1 MRTVLLAGVAAF
13 ALSAPGTA
21 QDRATQDDI
30 ATDDAD
36 VIVVE
41 ATYTKL
47 DAFVYPGMTATIDAE
62 ALDLRRPA
70 DLDDLLRSMP
80 GLEVA
85 GGPRRTGQTIEL
97 RGQGRENTTLLL
109 DGARQNYNSGHD
121 GVFFIDP
128 AMLVGVEA
136 VRGPA
141 SAIYGSG
148 ASGGVVA
155 FRTASAHDLLDGD
168 QSWGYTLGAGYR
180 SVDEESRGSVSLY
193 GRTGT
198 VDMLASLSARSSS
211 DISLGSG
218 NDLPADDESLSG
230 LVKIG
235 NDFADGIRAELSWQ
249 SFDGSA
255 TEPNNGQ
262 GNAGV
267 GSQNALVDKDITA
280 DNLTLTTAIAPPSV
294 DWLDLELTLY
304 RNETGVDEQELASG
318 RQLRRDLETV
328 GIRGDQ
334 RFEFDLGAYAAGLT
348 IGGEYY
354 EDSQDGYDSDDPNGT
369 RGGAPDAD
377 SRFTAGWAQLELDG
391 PAPLGL
397 PGRMIVLPGLR
408 YDEFETSTPGSAA
421 VSNDAVSQR
430 LGLTYAPVDTFN
442 IFVSWG
448 EAFRAPSINELYL
461 DGTHFSMPH
470 PILGAPI
477 FVSNDFIANPDLKPE
492 ETETIEIG
500 FSVDLADRIGVDRL
514 DLRASWYETDA
525 ANLIDLSVDFAF
537 DPTCF
542 APPFLPCSV
551 GTTQSSNVGSAEL
564 TGYEIQ
570 AGFANGPFSLD
581 ASLTG
586 TDGKDVATGD
596 PLGSL
601 APTRLFVDGRWSFEQ
616 HRLLVGG
623 RIEAADAYDA
633 PLDPAEHRA
642 GYIVTDVYARWRP
655 FADHGLSLNA
665 GIENLLDHDYDRV
678 FAGVSEPGRSVRF
691 DVSWTQAF

>member
-1 MRTVLLAGVAAF
+1 MRTVLLASAA
-13 ALSAPGTA
+13 ALAVSGGAA
-21 QDRATQDDI
+21 ARDNSERE
-30 ATDDAD
+30 DAD

-41 ATYTKL
+41 ATYTQL

-85 GGPRRTGQTIEL
+85 GGPRRTGQTVSL

-109 DGARQNYNSGHD
+109 DGARQNYSSGHD

-128 AMLVGVEA
+128 ALLVGVEA

-155 FRTASAHDLLDGD
+155 FRTAGADDLLEAGET
-168 QSWGYTLGAGYR
+168 WGYSLGAGYR
-180 SVDEESRGSVSLY
+180 SVDEETRGSASIY
-193 GRTGT
+193 GRAGTG
-198 VDMLASLSARSSS
+198 DFLASVSARSSG

-218 NDLPADDESLSG
+218 NDLPADDESVSSLI
-230 LVKIG
+230 KIG
-235 NDFADGIRAELSWQ
+235 NAFAEGVRAELSWQ

-262 GNAGV
+262 GNAGA
-267 GSQNALVDKDITA
+267 GSQNALVDKDIDA
-280 DNLTLTTAIAPPSV
+280 DNITLTAALSPASL
-294 DWLDLELTLY
+294 DWMDLELTVY
-304 RNETGVDEQELASG
+304 RNQTGVDEVEVASG
-318 RQLRRDLETV
+318 RELRRDLETV

-334 RFEFDLGAYAAGLT
+334 RFEFDLGAYSSGLT
-348 IGGEYY
+348 FGGEYF
-354 EDSQDGYDSDDPNGT
+354 EDSQDGFDSNDPGGT

-377 SRFTAGWAQLELDG
+377 SQFTAGWVQLELDG
-391 PAPLGL
+391 PAPMGL
-397 PGRMIVLPGLR
+397 PGRMIVLPGVR
-408 YDEFETSTPGSAA
+408 YDEFETSTPTSAA
-421 VSNDAVSQR
+421 VSNDAVSRR
-430 LGLTYAPVDTFN
+430 LGLTYAPISTFN
-442 IFVSWG
+442 IFASWG

-470 PILGAPI
+470 PILGAPV
-477 FVSNDFIANPDLKPE
+477 FVSNDFIANPGLLPE
-492 ETETIEIG
+492 ETETIEVG
-500 FSVDLADRIGVDRL
+500 VGVDLADRLAVDRF
-514 DLRASWYETDA
+514 DLRASWYETEA
-525 ANLIDLSVDFAF
+525 VNLIDLSVDFAF

-570 AGFANGPFSLD
+570 ASFAEGSFALD

-586 TDGKDVATGD
+586 TDGKNAQTGA
-596 PLGSL
+596 PLGTLS
-601 APTRLFVDGRWSFEQ
+601 PTRLFVDGRWSFDSY
-616 HRLLVGG
+616 RLLVGG
-623 RIEAADAYDA
+623 RIEAAGEYDE
-633 PLDPAEHRA
+633 PVDPSEHRA
-642 GYIVTDVYARWRP
+642 GYVVTDIYARWRP
-655 FADHGLSLNA
+655 FAGHGLSLNA
-665 GIENLLDHDYDRV
+665 GVENLFDHDYDRV

-691 DVSWTQAF
+691 DIGWSRNF

>member
-13 ALSAPGTA
+13 ALTTPALA
-21 QDRATQDDI
+21 QNEAADDE
-30 ATDDAD
+30 TAD

-41 ATYTKL
+41 ATYTEL
-47 DAFVYPGMTATIDAE
+47 DAFVYPGMTASIDAE

-85 GGPRRTGQTIEL
+85 GGPRRTGQTISL

-109 DGARQNYNSGHD
+109 DGARQNYSSGHD

-128 AMLVGVEA
+128 ALLVGVEA

-141 SAIYGSG
+141 SALYGSG

-155 FRTASAHDLLDGD
+155 FRTANADDLLEAGE
-168 QSWGYTLGAGYR
+168 SWGYSLGAGYR
-180 SVDEESRGSVSLY
+180 SVDEETRGSASVY
-193 GRTGT
+193 GRAGT
-198 VDMLASLSARSSS
+198 ADLLASVSARSSG
-211 DISLGSG
+211 DIALGSG
-218 NDLPADDESLSG
+218 NDLPADDESLST
-230 LVKIG
+230 LIKVG

-249 SFDGSA
+249 SFDGDV

-280 DNLTLTTAIAPPSV
+280 DNLTLTTSFAPSTI

-304 RNETGVDEQELASG
+304 SNETSVDETELVSG
-318 RQLRRDLETV
+318 RELRRDLETV

-348 IGGEYY
+348 VGGEYY
-354 EDSQDGYDSDDPNGT
+354 EDSQDGYDSDDPSGT

-377 SRFTAGWAQLELDG
+377 SQFTAGWMQLELDG

-397 PGRMIVLPGLR
+397 PGRVIVLPGVR
-408 YDEFETSTPGSAA
+408 YDEFETSTPASTA
-421 VSNDAVSQR
+421 VSSDAVSER
-430 LGLTYAPVDTFN
+430 LGLTYAPTETFN
-442 IFVSWG
+442 VFVSWG

-461 DGTHFSMPH
+461 DGTHFSFPH
-470 PILGAPI
+470 PILGAPL
-477 FVSNDFIANPDLKPE
+477 FVSNDFIANPDLLPE
-492 ETETIEIG
+492 ETETIEVG
-500 FSVDLADRIGVDRL
+500 FGLDLADHVGVDRL
-514 DLRASWYETDA
+514 DVRASWYETDA
-525 ANLIDLSVDFAF
+525 ENLIDLSVDFAF

-542 APPFLPCSV
+542 APPFLPCSA
-551 GTTQSSNVGSAEL
+551 GTTQSSNVGAAEL
-564 TGYEIQ
+564 SGYEIQ
-570 AGFANGPFSLD
+570 AHFADGPFSLD

-586 TDGKDVATGD
+586 IDGEDAETGD

-601 APTRLFVDGRWSFEQ
+601 APTRLFVDGRWRFDQ
-616 HRLLVGG
+616 YRLIVGG
-623 RIEAADAYDA
+623 RVEAAAEYDE
-633 PLDPAEHRA
+633 PLDTAEHRA
-642 GYIVTDVYARWRP
+642 GYVVTDVYARWRP
-655 FADHGLSLNA
+655 FAEHGLSLNA

-691 DVSWTQAF
+691 DIGWTQNF

>member
-1 MRTVLLAGVAAF
+1 MKTVLLAGVAAF
-13 ALSAPGTA
+13 ALTNPGLA
-21 QDRATQDDI
+21 QSRAEADET
-30 ATDDAD
+30 AD

-41 ATYTKL
+41 ATYTEL
-47 DAFVYPGMTATIDAE
+47 DAFVYPGMTASIDAE

-80 GLEVA
+80 GLEVV
-85 GGPRRTGQTIEL
+85 GGPRRTGQTISL

-109 DGARQNYNSGHD
+109 DGARQNYSSGHD

-128 AMLVGVEA
+128 ALLVGVEA

-148 ASGGVVA
+148 ASGGVIA
-155 FRTASAHDLLDGD
+155 FRTANAGDLLEAGE
-168 QSWGYTLGAGYR
+168 SWGYSLGAGYR
-180 SVDEESRGSVSLY
+180 SVDEETRGSASVY
-193 GRTGT
+193 GRAGT
-198 VDMLASLSARSSS
+198 ADLLASVSARSSG

-218 NDLPADDESLSG
+218 NDLPADDESLST
-230 LVKIG
+230 LIKVG
-235 NDFADGIRAELSWQ
+235 NDFAEGIRAELSWQ
-249 SFDGSA
+249 SFDGDV

-280 DNLTLTTAIAPPSV
+280 DNLTLTTSFAPGTI
-294 DWLDLELTLY
+294 DWMDLELTLY
-304 RNETGVDEQELASG
+304 LNETGVDETELVSG
-318 RQLRRDLETV
+318 RELRRDLETV

-334 RFEFDLGAYAAGLT
+334 RFEFGLGAYAAGLT
-348 IGGEYY
+348 VGGEYY
-354 EDSQDGYDSDDPNGT
+354 EDSQDGYDSDDPSGT

-377 SRFTAGWAQLELDG
+377 SQFTAGWMQLELDG

-397 PGRMIVLPGLR
+397 PGRMIVLPGVR
-408 YDEFETSTPGSAA
+408 YDEFETSTPTGTA
-421 VSNDAVSQR
+421 VSSDAVSER
-430 LGLTYAPVDTFN
+430 LGLTYAPTETFN

-461 DGTHFSMPH
+461 DGTHFSFPH
-470 PILGAPI
+470 PILGAPL
-477 FVSNDFIANPDLKPE
+477 FVSNDFIANPDLLPE
-492 ETETIEIG
+492 ETETIEVG
-500 FSVDLADRIGVDRL
+500 FGLDLADRVGVDRL

-525 ANLIDLSVDFAF
+525 ENLIDLSVDFAF

-542 APPFLPCSV
+542 APPFLPCSA

-564 TGYEIQ
+564 SGYEIQ
-570 AGFANGPFSLD
+570 TRFAEGPFSLD

-586 TDGKDVATGD
+586 IDGKDAETGD

-601 APTRLFVDGRWSFEQ
+601 APTRLFVDGRWNFEQ
-616 HRLLVGG
+616 HRLIVGG
-623 RIEAADAYDA
+623 RIEAASEYDA
-633 PLDPAEHRA
+633 PLDTAEHRA
-642 GYIVTDVYARWRP
+642 GYVVTDLYARWRP
-655 FADHGLSLNA
+655 FAGHGLSLNA
-665 GIENLLDHDYDRV
+665 GVENLLDHDYDRV

-691 DVSWTQAF
+691 DIGWTQNF

>member
-1 MRTVLLAGVAAF
+1 MKTVLLAGVAAF
-13 ALSAPGTA
+13 ALTAPGL
-21 QDRATQDDI
+21 TQDAD
-30 ATDDAD
+30 ATNADAD

-47 DAFVYPGMTATIDAE
+47 DAFVYPGMTASIDAE

-80 GLEVA
+80 GLDVA
-85 GGPRRTGQTIEL
+85 GGPRRTGQTIAL

-109 DGARQNYNSGHD
+109 DGARQNYSSGHD

-128 AMLVGVEA
+128 ALLVGVEA

-148 ASGGVVA
+148 ASGGVVS
-155 FRTASAHDLLDGD
+155 FHTASAHDLLDDGE
-168 QSWGYTLGAGYR
+168 SWGYSLGAGYR
-180 SVDEESRGSVSLY
+180 SVDEETRGSASVY
-193 GRTGT
+193 GRAGT
-198 VDMLASLSARSSS
+198 ADVLVSISARSSG

-218 NDLPADDESLSG
+218 NDLPANDESFSSLI
-230 LVKIG
+230 KIG
-235 NDFADGIRAELSWQ
+235 NDFGDGLRAELSWQ
-249 SFDGSA
+249 SFSGDV

-267 GSQNALVDKDITA
+267 DPLNALADKDITA
-280 DNLTLTTAIAPPSV
+280 DNLTLTAAIAPSTI
-294 DWLDLELTLY
+294 DWLDLELTVY
-304 RNETGVDEQELASG
+304 RNETGVDERETVSG

-334 RFEFDLGAYAAGLT
+334 RFEFNLGAYEAGLT

-354 EDSQDGYDSDDPNGT
+354 EDSQDGFDSADPDGT

-377 SRFTAGWAQLELDG
+377 SQFTAGWVQLELDG
-391 PAPLGL
+391 PAPFGL
-397 PGRMIVLPGLR
+397 PGRMIVLPGVR
-408 YDEFETSTPGSAA
+408 YDEFETSTPSSAA

-461 DGTHFSMPH
+461 DGTHFSFPH

-477 FVSNDFIANPDLKPE
+477 FVSNDFIANPDLLPE
-492 ETETIEIG
+492 ETETLEIG
-500 FSVDLADRIGVDRL
+500 VGIDLADRVGVDRF
-514 DLRASWYETDA
+514 DLRASWYETEA
-525 ANLIDLSVDFAF
+525 ENLIDLSVDFAF
-537 DPTCF
+537 DGSCF
-542 APPFLPCSV
+542 APPFLPCTA
-551 GTTQSSNVGSAEL
+551 GTTQSSNVGSADL
-564 TGYEIQ
+564 SGYEIQ
-570 AGFANGPFSLD
+570 ASFAEGPFSLD

-586 TDGKDVATGD
+586 IDGKDAQSGD
-596 PLGSL
+596 PIGSL
-601 APTRLFVDGRWSFEQ
+601 APTRLFVDGRWSFDEY
-616 HRLLVGG
+616 RLILGG
-623 RIEAADAYDA
+623 RIEAAGEYDE
-633 PLDPAEHRA
+633 PLDTAEHRA
-642 GYIVTDVYARWRP
+642 GYVVTDIYARWRP
-655 FADHGLSLNA
+655 FAERGLSLNA
-665 GIENLLDHDYDRV
+665 GVENLLDHDYDRV

-691 DVSWTQAF
+691 DIGWTQNF

>member
-1 MRTVLLAGVAAF
+1 MKTVLLAGVAAF
-13 ALSAPGTA
+13 ALSAPGL
-21 QDRATQDDI
+21 TQDAD
-30 ATDDAD
+30 ATNDDAD

-47 DAFVYPGMTATIDAE
+47 DAFVYPGMTASIDAE

-80 GLEVA
+80 GLDVA
-85 GGPRRTGQTIEL
+85 GGPRRTGQTIAL

-109 DGARQNYNSGHD
+109 DGARQNYSSGHD

-128 AMLVGVEA
+128 ALLVGVEA

-148 ASGGVVA
+148 ASGGVVS
-155 FRTASAHDLLDGD
+155 FRTASAHDLLDDGE
-168 QSWGYTLGAGYR
+168 SWGYSLGAGYR
-180 SVDEESRGSVSLY
+180 SVDEETRGSASVY
-193 GRTGT
+193 GRAGT
-198 VDMLASLSARSSS
+198 ADFLASVSARSSG

-218 NDLPADDESLSG
+218 NDLPADDESFSSLI
-230 LVKIG
+230 KIG
-235 NDFADGIRAELSWQ
+235 NDFGDGLRAELSWQ
-249 SFDGSA
+249 SFSGDV

-267 GSQNALVDKDITA
+267 DSLNALVDKDITA
-280 DNLTLTTAIAPPSV
+280 DNLTLTAAIAPSTI
-294 DWLDLELTLY
+294 DWLDLELTVY
-304 RNETGVDEQELASG
+304 RNETGVDERETVSG

-334 RFEFDLGAYAAGLT
+334 RFEFNLGAFEAGLT
-348 IGGEYY
+348 VGGEYY
-354 EDSQDGYDSDDPNGT
+354 EDSQDGFDSSDPDGT

-377 SRFTAGWAQLELDG
+377 SQFTAGWVQLELDG
-391 PAPLGL
+391 PAPFGL
-397 PGRMIVLPGLR
+397 PGRMIVLPGVR
-408 YDEFETSTPGSAA
+408 YDEFETSTPSSAA

-430 LGLTYAPVDTFN
+430 LGLTYAPIDTFN
-442 IFVSWG
+442 VFVSWG

-461 DGTHFSMPH
+461 DGTHFSFPH

-477 FVSNDFIANPDLKPE
+477 FVSNDFIANPDLLPE
-492 ETETIEIG
+492 ETETLEIG
-500 FSVDLADRIGVDRL
+500 VGVDLADRVGVDRL

-525 ANLIDLSVDFAF
+525 ENLIDLSVDFAF
-537 DPTCF
+537 DGSCF
-542 APPFLPCSV
+542 APPFLPCTA

-564 TGYEIQ
+564 SGYEIQ
-570 AGFANGPFSLD
+570 ASFAEGPFSLD

-586 TDGKDVATGD
+586 IDGKDAQSGD
-596 PLGSL
+596 PIGSL
-601 APTRLFVDGRWSFEQ
+601 APARLFVDGRWSFDQ
-616 HRLLVGG
+616 YRLILGG
-623 RIEAADAYDA
+623 RIEAAGEYDE

-642 GYIVTDVYARWRP
+642 GYVVTDVYARWRP
-655 FADHGLSLNA
+655 FAEHGLSLNA
-665 GIENLLDHDYDRV
+665 GVENLLDHDYDRV

-691 DVSWTQAF
+691 DIGWTQSF

>member
-1 MRTVLLAGVAAF
+1 MKTVLLAGVAAF
-13 ALSAPGTA
+13 ALTAPGL
-21 QDRATQDDI
+21 TQDAD
-30 ATDDAD
+30 ATNADAD

-47 DAFVYPGMTATIDAE
+47 DAFVYPGMTASIDAE

-80 GLEVA
+80 GLDVA
-85 GGPRRTGQTIEL
+85 GGPRRTGQTIAL

-109 DGARQNYNSGHD
+109 DGARQNYSSGHD

-128 AMLVGVEA
+128 ALLVGVEA

-148 ASGGVVA
+148 ASGGVVS
-155 FRTASAHDLLDGD
+155 FHTASAHDLLDDGE
-168 QSWGYTLGAGYR
+168 SWGYSLGAGYR
-180 SVDEESRGSVSLY
+180 SVDEETRGSASVY
-193 GRTGT
+193 GRAGT
-198 VDMLASLSARSSS
+198 ADVLVPISARSSG

-218 NDLPADDESLSG
+218 NDLPANDESFSSLI
-230 LVKIG
+230 KIG
-235 NDFADGIRAELSWQ
+235 NDFGDGLRAELSWQ
-249 SFDGSA
+249 SFSGDV

-267 GSQNALVDKDITA
+267 DPLNALADKDITA
-280 DNLTLTTAIAPPSV
+280 DNLTLTAAIAPSTI
-294 DWLDLELTLY
+294 DWLDLELTVY
-304 RNETGVDEQELASG
+304 RNETGVDERETVSG

-334 RFEFDLGAYAAGLT
+334 RFEFNLGAYEAGLT

-354 EDSQDGYDSDDPNGT
+354 EDSQDGFDSADPDGT

-377 SRFTAGWAQLELDG
+377 SQFTAGWVQLELDG
-391 PAPLGL
+391 PAPFGL
-397 PGRMIVLPGLR
+397 PGRMIVLPGVR
-408 YDEFETSTPGSAA
+408 YDEFETSTPSSAA

-461 DGTHFSMPH
+461 DGTHFSFPH

-477 FVSNDFIANPDLKPE
+477 FVSNDFIANPDLLPE
-492 ETETIEIG
+492 ETETLEIG
-500 FSVDLADRIGVDRL
+500 VGIDLADRVGVDRF
-514 DLRASWYETDA
+514 DLRASWYETEA
-525 ANLIDLSVDFAF
+525 ENLIDLSVDFAF
-537 DPTCF
+537 DGSCF
-542 APPFLPCSV
+542 APPFLPCTA
-551 GTTQSSNVGSAEL
+551 GTTQSSNVGSADL
-564 TGYEIQ
+564 SGYEIQ
-570 AGFANGPFSLD
+570 ASFAEGPFSLD

-586 TDGKDVATGD
+586 IDGKDAQSGD
-596 PLGSL
+596 PIGSL
-601 APTRLFVDGRWSFEQ
+601 APTRLFVDGRWSFDEY
-616 HRLLVGG
+616 RLILGG
-623 RIEAADAYDA
+623 RIEAAGEYDE
-633 PLDPAEHRA
+633 PLDTAEHRA
-642 GYIVTDVYARWRP
+642 GYVVTDIYARWRP
-655 FADHGLSLNA
+655 FAERGLSLNA
-665 GIENLLDHDYDRV
+665 GVENLLDHDYDRV

-691 DVSWTQAF
+691 DIGWTQNF

>member
-1 MRTVLLAGVAAF
+1 MKTVLLAGVAAF
-13 ALSAPGTA
+13 ALTAPGLA
-21 QDRATQDDI
+21 QDD
-30 ATDDAD
+30 TDTGADTD

-47 DAFVYPGMTATIDAE
+47 DAFVYPGMTASIDAE
-62 ALDLRRPA
+62 SLDLRRPA

-80 GLEVA
+80 GLDVA
-85 GGPRRTGQTIEL
+85 GGPRRTGQTISL

-109 DGARQNYNSGHD
+109 DGARQNYSSGHD

-128 AMLVGVEA
+128 ALLVGVEA

-148 ASGGVVA
+148 ASGGVVS
-155 FRTASAHDLLDGD
+155 FRTANAHDLLDDGE
-168 QSWGYTLGAGYR
+168 SWGYALGAGYR
-180 SVDEESRGSVSLY
+180 SVDEETRGSASVY
-193 GRTGT
+193 GRAGT
-198 VDMLASLSARSSS
+198 ADFLASVSTRSSG

-218 NDLPADDESLSG
+218 NDLPADDESFSSLI
-230 LVKIG
+230 KIG
-235 NDFADGIRAELSWQ
+235 NDFGDGLRAELSWQ
-249 SFDGSA
+249 SFSGDV

-280 DNLTLTTAIAPPSV
+280 DNLTLTAAIAPSTI
-294 DWLDLELTLY
+294 DWLDLELTVY
-304 RNETGVDEQELASG
+304 RNETGVDERETVSG

-334 RFEFDLGAYAAGLT
+334 RFEFNLGAYEAGLT
-348 IGGEYY
+348 VGGEYY
-354 EDSQDGYDSDDPNGT
+354 EDSQDGFDSDDPSGT

-377 SRFTAGWAQLELDG
+377 SQFTAGWVQLELDG
-391 PAPLGL
+391 PAPFGL

-408 YDEFETSTPGSAA
+408 YDEFETSTPSSAA

-430 LGLTYAPVDTFN
+430 LGLTYAPIDTFN
-442 IFVSWG
+442 VFVSWG

-461 DGTHFSMPH
+461 DGTHFSFPH

-477 FVSNDFIANPDLKPE
+477 FVSNDFIANPDLLPE
-492 ETETIEIG
+492 ETETLEIG
-500 FSVDLADRIGVDRL
+500 VGIDLADRVGVDRL
-514 DLRASWYETDA
+514 DLRASWYETEA
-525 ANLIDLSVDFAF
+525 ENLIDLSVDFAF
-537 DPTCF
+537 DGSCF
-542 APPFLPCSV
+542 APPFLPCTA

-564 TGYEIQ
+564 SGYEIQ
-570 AGFANGPFSLD
+570 ASFAEGPFSLD

-586 TDGKDVATGD
+586 IDGKDAETGD
-596 PLGSL
+596 PIGSL
-601 APTRLFVDGRWSFEQ
+601 APTRLFVDGRWSFDQ
-616 HRLLVGG
+616 YRLILGG
-623 RIEAADAYDA
+623 RIEAAGEYDE

-642 GYIVTDVYARWRP
+642 GYVVTDVYARWRP
-655 FADHGLSLNA
+655 FAEHGLSLNA
-665 GIENLLDHDYDRV
+665 GVENLLDHDYDRV

-691 DVSWTQAF
+691 DIGWTQNF